1 MWVVDF
7 YNVDA
12 VLVIVLKLG
21 LCTLCKEA
29 LRAPSLLL
37 SHTFSH
43 PGGVTEQNCKLPG
56 ELQTAVPAKVCK

>member
-29 LRAPSLLL
+29 LRAPSLPL
-37 SHTFSH
+37 SHT
-43 PGGVTEQNCKLPG
+43 GGVTEQNCKLPG
-56 ELQTAVPAKVCK
+56 EL